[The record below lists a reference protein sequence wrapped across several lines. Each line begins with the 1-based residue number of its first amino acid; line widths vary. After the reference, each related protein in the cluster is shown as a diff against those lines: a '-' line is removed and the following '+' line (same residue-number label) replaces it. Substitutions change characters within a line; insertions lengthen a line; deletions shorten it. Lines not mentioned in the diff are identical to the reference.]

1 MWFRGSRVRVPFFT
15 QQKVADKAT
24 FFIYEPCLSLMVA
37 EKISLGLVME
47 TIVLLV
53 VGQARWFVWHAAEQ
67 EKNNEQA

>member
-1 MWFRGSRVRVPFFT
+1 MFQKSFCSIKKEFAAGAEERARLFVQRVPE
-15 QQKVADKAT
+15 Q
-24 FFIYEPCLSLMVA
+24 

-53 VGQARWFVWHAAEQ
+53 VGQARWLVWHAAEQ